1 MIRRLLERMAR
12 AFGARDHLA
21 TVENAIQSLGD
32 GVVLYSPDDRVVWV
46 NRRFC
51 ELHALT
57 PLAYRIGA
65 HYSDILRAAVASGEV
80 PAPTEGVEALV
91 TRRVEERRR
100 SEQGYTLLLQSGRW
114 LRITDRRTPDGCL
127 VSIHSDVTELKEA
140 EAAAEHARAGLALQ
154 TETLSTLVDNLPV
167 GVTLVDR
174 DGHFIAFNRAF
185 LAINGIPPGAFKPGD
200 RFEDC
205 IRNMAERGEFGREA
219 DTETL
224 VAQVM
229 TKAMSGVPQ
238 HYERV
243 LGTTGH
249 VIGVHR
255 APLSGGGF
263 VTAYIDVTEAHRRE
277 ADVASA
283 HAQLERQTEVLT
295 TLTENLNVGVSLVD
309 ARGRFMALNS
319 AYLDL
324 FGIPRGTFGV
334 GDTYEAC
341 IRYMVEHGDHEIP
354 ADEDVETTVRRVVA
368 GAMRPVPQRF
378 ERKRRNGR
386 TIEIRRAPLPG
397 GGFVTTYI
405 DETDARQQIGRAH
418 V

>member
-1 MIRRLLERMAR
+1 MAGHGRYAIPSEVLDDHDGPCGSKPRRGRRMIRSILERMAR
-12 AFGARDHLA
+12 AFGARDHFARL
-21 TVENAIQSLGD
+21 ENAIQSLGD
-32 GVVLYSPDDRVVWV
+32 GVVLYGPDDRVVWF
-46 NRRFC
+46 NHRFR
-51 ELHALT
+51 EIHELT

-80 PAPTEGVEALV
+80 PVPAEGVEALV

-224 VAQVM
+224 VAQV
-229 TKAMSGVPQ
+229 
-238 HYERV
+238 
-243 LGTTGH
+243 
-249 VIGVHR
+249 
-255 APLSGGGF
+255 
-263 VTAYIDVTEAHRRE
+263 
-277 ADVASA
+277 
-283 HAQLERQTEVLT
+283 
-295 TLTENLNVGVSLVD
+295 
-309 ARGRFMALNS
+309 
-319 AYLDL
+319 
-324 FGIPRGTFGV
+324 
-334 GDTYEAC
+334 
-341 IRYMVEHGDHEIP
+341 
-354 ADEDVETTVRRVVA
+354 
-368 GAMRPVPQRF
+368 
-378 ERKRRNGR
+378 
-386 TIEIRRAPLPG
+386 
-397 GGFVTTYI
+397 
-405 DETDARQQIGRAH
+405 
-418 V
+418 